1 METTSFKLQIKSMD
15 EAGKFSGLASTFGNL
30 DLQNDIVDQGA
41 FTKSLMESNSG
52 FPLLWQHDLRNP
64 IGVVTAKE
72 TARGLEVTG
81 ELALEVQ
88 KATEAYSLLRK
99 GIVKGLSIGF
109 DVVKQ
114 AFKDGVRHL
123 QEIKLYEVSLVTLAA
138 NPLAQV
144 VTVKSEDAD
153 IEPQIRQFQALL
165 AECRKSW
172 A

>member
-1 METTSFKLQIKSMD
+1 
-15 EAGKFSGLASTFGNL
+15 
-30 DLQNDIVDQGA
+30 
-41 FTKSLMESNSG
+41 
-52 FPLLWQHDLRNP
+52 
-64 IGVVTAKE
+64 
-72 TARGLEVTG
+72 
-81 ELALEVQ
+81 
-88 KATEAYSLLRK
+88 
-99 GIVKGLSIGF
+99 
-109 DVVKQ
+109 VKQ